1 MSTSTTTPSP
11 VRRALKRRKELI
23 MVAIL
28 AIVGLTLL
36 IGAQTMTVLGD
47 SVPGPQFV
55 PVIVGVLLLVTAVGV
70 GQDVIR
76 HPEDERAEPGTR
88 HDVSRDLLQDLSDT
102 DTAEFK
108 AVGTVDLESDGPTGG
123 TADGKAAPADTEA
136 APADPAAAASPAA
149 SVAADED
156 APSAPV
162 ASDLRT
168 TGFVLATLIGFV
180 LVLPWGG
187 WVLSGAALFW
197 CIARALG
204 SRSTWMDIGVAL
216 LISSIIQ
223 LIFGGLL
230 GLSLPVLGGG
240 AL

>member
-11 VRRALKRRKELI
+11 VRRALRRRKELI

-36 IGAQTMTVLGD
+36 IGAQTMNVLGD
-47 SVPGPQFV
+47 SAPGPQFV
-55 PVIVGVLLLVTAVGV
+55 PVIVGVLMLVTAVAV

-108 AVGTVDLESDGPTGG
+108 AVGTVDLESDGPAGG
-123 TADGKAAPADTEA
+123 KADASAGSAAPADA
-136 APADPAAAASPAA
+136 AA
-149 SVAADED
+149 SVATDED
-156 APSAPV
+156 APSAAV

-180 LVLPWGG
+180 LVLPWAG
-187 WVLSGAALFW
+187 WVLCGAALFW
-197 CIARALG
+197 CVARALG
-204 SRSTWMDIGVAL
+204 SRNTWMDIGVAL

>member
-136 APADPAAAASPAA
+136 APAD
-149 SVAADED
+149 ED

>member
-1 MSTSTTTPSP
+1 VSTSTTTPSP
-11 VRRALKRRKELI
+11 VRRALRRRKELI

-36 IGAQTMTVLGD
+36 IGAQTMNVLGD

-55 PVIVGVLLLVTAVGV
+55 PVIVGVLLLVTAVAV

-76 HPEDERAEPGTR
+76 HPEDARAEPGTR

-102 DTAEFK
+102 DTAEFR
-108 AVGTVDLESDGPTGG
+108 AVGTLDLEADGTTGG
-123 TADGKAAPADTEA
+123 RADGKAAPADTDA
-136 APADPAAAASPAA
+136 AA

-180 LVLPWGG
+180 LVLPWAG

-204 SRSTWMDIGVAL
+204 SRRTWMDVGIAL
-216 LISSIIQ
+216 LISSLIQ

>member
-1 MSTSTTTPSP
+1 
-11 VRRALKRRKELI
+11 

-28 AIVGLTLL
+28 AIVGLVLL
-36 IGAQTMTVLGD
+36 IGAQTMNVLGD

-55 PVIVGVLLLVTAVGV
+55 PVIVGVLMLVTAVAV

-102 DTAEFK
+102 DTAEFR
-108 AVGTVDLESDGPTGG
+108 AVGTLDLEADGPTGG

-136 APADPAAAASPAA
+136 AA
-149 SVAADED
+149 SVAADES

-168 TGFVLATLIGFV
+168 TGLVLATLIGFV
-180 LVLPWGG
+180 LILPWAG

-204 SRSTWMDIGVAL
+204 SRRTWMDVGIAL
-216 LISSIIQ
+216 LISSLIQ

>member
-11 VRRALKRRKELI
+11 VRRALKRRKELL

-55 PVIVGVLLLVTAVGV
+55 PVIVGVLLLVTAVAV

-108 AVGTVDLESDGPTGG
+108 AVGTVDLESDGPAGG
-123 TADGKAAPADTEA
+123 KADASAGSAAPADA
-136 APADPAAAASPAA
+136 AA
-149 SVAADED
+149 SVATDED

-180 LVLPWGG
+180 LVLPWAG

-204 SRSTWMDIGVAL
+204 SRSTWMDVGVAL

>member
-1 MSTSTTTPSP
+1 MSTSTTTRSP
-11 VRRALKRRKELI
+11 MRRALRRRKELF

-28 AIVGLTLL
+28 AIVGLPLL

-55 PVIVGVLLLVTAVGV
+55 PVIVGVLLLVTAVAV

-123 TADGKAAPADTEA
+123 AADGKAGPADTGA
-136 APADPAAAASPAA
+136 
-149 SVAADED
+149 

-180 LVLPWGG
+180 LVLPWAG

-204 SRSTWMDIGVAL
+204 SRSTWMDVGVAL
-216 LISSIIQ
+216 LISSVIQ

>member
-1 MSTSTTTPSP
+1 MSTSTTTRSP
-11 VRRALKRRKELI
+11 MRRALRRRKELF

-28 AIVGLTLL
+28 AIVGLPLL

-47 SVPGPQFV
+47 SVPGPQFL

-123 TADGKAAPADTEA
+123 AADGKAGPADTGA
-136 APADPAAAASPAA
+136 
-149 SVAADED
+149 

-180 LVLPWGG
+180 LVLPWAG

-204 SRSTWMDIGVAL
+204 SRSTWMDVGVAL
-216 LISSIIQ
+216 LISSVIQ

>member
-11 VRRALKRRKELI
+11 VRRALRRRKELI

-108 AVGTVDLESDGPTGG
+108 AVGTVDLEFDGPTGG
-123 TADGKAAPADTEA
+123 TADASADSAAPADA
-136 APADPAAAASPAA
+136 AAA

-168 TGFVLATLIGFV
+168 TGLVLATLIGFV
-180 LVLPWGG
+180 LVLPWAG

-204 SRSTWMDIGVAL
+204 SRSTWMDVGVAL

>member
-1 MSTSTTTPSP
+1 MSTSTTTRSP
-11 VRRALKRRKELI
+11 VRRALRRRKELI

-55 PVIVGVLLLVTAVGV
+55 PVIVGVLLLVTAVAV

-108 AVGTVDLESDGPTGG
+108 AVGTLDLEADGPTGG
-123 TADGKAAPADTEA
+123 TADGPAAPAGTDA
-136 APADPAAAASPAA
+136 APAGPAAAAST
-149 SVAADED
+149 VAADED

-180 LVLPWGG
+180 LVLPWAG

-204 SRSTWMDIGVAL
+204 SRSTWMDVGVAL

>member
-11 VRRALKRRKELI
+11 VRRALRRRKELI

-36 IGAQTMTVLGD
+36 IGAQTMNVLGD

-55 PVIVGVLLLVTAVGV
+55 PVIVGVLLLVTAVAV

-102 DTAEFK
+102 DTAEFR
-108 AVGTVDLESDGPTGG
+108 AVGTLDLEADGTTGG
-123 TADGKAAPADTEA
+123 TADGTADGAVSTA
-136 APADPAAAASPAA
+136 SADAGTSDDA
-149 SVAADED
+149 

-168 TGFVLATLIGFV
+168 TGLVLATLIGFV
-180 LVLPWGG
+180 LILPWAG

-204 SRSTWMDIGVAL
+204 SRRTWMDVGIAL

>member
-55 PVIVGVLLLVTAVGV
+55 PVIVGVLLLVTAVAV

-123 TADGKAAPADTEA
+123 TADASAGSAAPADA
-136 APADPAAAASPAA
+136 AAA

-180 LVLPWGG
+180 LVLPWAG

-204 SRSTWMDIGVAL
+204 SRSTWMDVGVAL

>member
-1 MSTSTTTPSP
+1 MSTSTTTRSP
-11 VRRALKRRKELI
+11 MRRALRRRKELI

-55 PVIVGVLLLVTAVGV
+55 PVIVGVLLLVTAVAV

-76 HPEDERAEPGTR
+76 HPEDERTEPGTR

-102 DTAEFK
+102 DTAEFR
-108 AVGTVDLESDGPTGG
+108 AVGTLDLEADGTTDG
-123 TADGKAAPADTEA
+123 TADGAVSTASADAGTSDDA
-136 APADPAAAASPAA
+136 
-149 SVAADED
+149 

-168 TGFVLATLIGFV
+168 TGLVLATLIGFV
-180 LVLPWGG
+180 LILPWAG

-204 SRSTWMDIGVAL
+204 SRRTWMDVGIAL
-216 LISSIIQ
+216 LISSLIQ

>member
-11 VRRALKRRKELI
+11 VRSALKRRKELI

-55 PVIVGVLLLVTAVGV
+55 PVIVGVLLLVTAVAV

-108 AVGTVDLESDGPTGG
+108 AVGTVDLEADGPTGG
-123 TADGKAAPADTEA
+123 TADASAGSAAPADA
-136 APADPAAAASPAA
+136 AA

-180 LVLPWGG
+180 LVLPWAG

-197 CIARALG
+197 CVARALG
-204 SRSTWMDIGVAL
+204 SRRTWMDIGVAL

-223 LIFGGLL
+223 LVFGGLL

>member
-1 MSTSTTTPSP
+1 MSTSTTTRSP
-11 VRRALKRRKELI
+11 MRRALRRRKELF

-55 PVIVGVLLLVTAVGV
+55 PVIVGVLLLVTAVAV

-123 TADGKAAPADTEA
+123 AADGKAGPADTGA
-136 APADPAAAASPAA
+136 
-149 SVAADED
+149 

-180 LVLPWGG
+180 LVLPWAG

-204 SRSTWMDIGVAL
+204 SRSTWMDVGVAL

>member
-11 VRRALKRRKELI
+11 VRRALRRRKELI

-55 PVIVGVLLLVTAVGV
+55 PVIVGVLLLVTAVAV

-102 DTAEFK
+102 DTAEFR
-108 AVGTVDLESDGPTGG
+108 AVGTLDLEADGPTGG
-123 TADGKAAPADTEA
+123 EADGKAAPAGPEA
-136 APADPAAAASPAA
+136 AA
-149 SVAADED
+149 SVAADES

-180 LVLPWGG
+180 LVLPWAG

-204 SRSTWMDIGVAL
+204 SRSTWMDVGVAL

>member
-1 MSTSTTTPSP
+1 MSTSTTTASP
-11 VRRALKRRKELI
+11 VRRALRRRKELI

-28 AIVGLTLL
+28 AIAGLILL

-47 SVPGPQFV
+47 SVPGPRFV
-55 PVIVGVLLLVTAVGV
+55 PVIVGVLLLVIAVAV
-70 GQDVIR
+70 AQDVIR
-76 HPEDERAEPGTR
+76 HPEQERVEPGTR

-102 DTAEFK
+102 DTAEFR
-108 AVGTVDLESDGPTGG
+108 AVGTLDLG
-123 TADGKAAPADTEA
+123 ADGTGAPATDGA
-136 APADPAAAASPAA
+136 AGSTAADPT
-149 SVAADED
+149 AADPTAAD
-156 APSAPV
+156 PTAADTAAPSAPV

-168 TGFVLATLIGFV
+168 VGYVLATLVGFV
-180 LVLPWGG
+180 LILPWAG

-197 CIARALG
+197 GIARALG
-204 SRSTWMDIGVAL
+204 SRRTWTDVGVAL

-223 LIFGGLL
+223 LLFGGLL

>member
-11 VRRALKRRKELI
+11 VRRALRRRKELI

-76 HPEDERAEPGTR
+76 HPEEERSEPGTR

-108 AVGTVDLESDGPTGG
+108 AVGTVDLESDGTAVG
-123 TADGKAAPADTEA
+123 TADASASSAAPADA
-136 APADPAAAASPAA
+136 AA

-180 LVLPWGG
+180 LVLPWAG

-204 SRSTWMDIGVAL
+204 SRSTWMDVGVAL

>member
-11 VRRALKRRKELI
+11 VRRALRRRKELI

-108 AVGTVDLESDGPTGG
+108 AVGTVDLESDGTAEG
-123 TADGKAAPADTEA
+123 TADASAGSAAPADA
-136 APADPAAAASPAA
+136 AA

-168 TGFVLATLIGFV
+168 TGFVLAALIGFV
-180 LVLPWGG
+180 LVLPWAG

-204 SRSTWMDIGVAL
+204 SRSTWMDVGVAL

>member
-11 VRRALKRRKELI
+11 VRRALRRRKELI

-76 HPEDERAEPGTR
+76 HPEDDRAEPGTR

-123 TADGKAAPADTEA
+123 AADGKAGPADTGA
-136 APADPAAAASPAA
+136 
-149 SVAADED
+149 

-180 LVLPWGG
+180 LVLPWAG

-204 SRSTWMDIGVAL
+204 SRSTWMDVGVAL

>member
-11 VRRALKRRKELI
+11 VRRALRRRKELI

-55 PVIVGVLLLVTAVGV
+55 PVIVGVLLLVTAVAV

-76 HPEDERAEPGTR
+76 HPEEERSEPGTR

-108 AVGTVDLESDGPTGG
+108 AVGTVDLESDGTAVG
-123 TADGKAAPADTEA
+123 TADASAGSAAPADA
-136 APADPAAAASPAA
+136 AA

-180 LVLPWGG
+180 LVLPWAG

-204 SRSTWMDIGVAL
+204 SRSTWMDVGVAL

>member
-11 VRRALKRRKELI
+11 VRRALRRRKELI

-55 PVIVGVLLLVTAVGV
+55 PVIVGVLLLVTAVAV

-102 DTAEFK
+102 DTAEFR
-108 AVGTVDLESDGPTGG
+108 AVPTGRRG
-123 TADGKAAPADTEA
+123 
-136 APADPAAAASPAA
+136 
-149 SVAADED
+149 
-156 APSAPV
+156 
-162 ASDLRT
+162 R
-168 TGFVLATLIGFV
+168 
-180 LVLPWGG
+180 
-187 WVLSGAALFW
+187 
-197 CIARALG
+197 R
-204 SRSTWMDIGVAL
+204 
-216 LISSIIQ
+216 
-223 LIFGGLL
+223 
-230 GLSLPVLGGG
+230 
-240 AL
+240 

>member
-11 VRRALKRRKELI
+11 VRRALRRRKELI

-36 IGAQTMTVLGD
+36 IGAQTMNVLGD

-55 PVIVGVLLLVTAVGV
+55 PVIVGVLMLVTAVAV

-108 AVGTVDLESDGPTGG
+108 AVGTVDLESDGPAGG
-123 TADGKAAPADTEA
+123 KADASAGSAAPADA
-136 APADPAAAASPAA
+136 AA

-180 LVLPWGG
+180 LVLPWAG

-197 CIARALG
+197 CVARALG

>member
-11 VRRALKRRKELI
+11 VRRALRRRKELI

-36 IGAQTMTVLGD
+36 IGAQTMNVLGD

-55 PVIVGVLLLVTAVGV
+55 PVIVGVLLLVTAVAV

-102 DTAEFK
+102 DTAEFR
-108 AVGTVDLESDGPTGG
+108 AVGTLDLEADGTTGG
-123 TADGKAAPADTEA
+123 TADGKAAPADTDA
-136 APADPAAAASPAA
+136 AA
-149 SVAADED
+149 SVAADES

-168 TGFVLATLIGFV
+168 TGLVLATLIGFV
-180 LVLPWGG
+180 LILPWAG

-204 SRSTWMDIGVAL
+204 SRRTWMDVGIAL
-216 LISSIIQ
+216 LISSLIQ

>member
-1 MSTSTTTPSP
+1 
-11 VRRALKRRKELI
+11 

-28 AIVGLTLL
+28 AIVGLVLL
-36 IGAQTMTVLGD
+36 IGAQTMNVLGD

-55 PVIVGVLLLVTAVGV
+55 PVIVGVLLLVTAVAV

-76 HPEDERAEPGTR
+76 HPEEERSEPGTR

-108 AVGTVDLESDGPTGG
+108 AVGTVDLESDGTAEG
-123 TADGKAAPADTEA
+123 TADASAGSAAPADA
-136 APADPAAAASPAA
+136 AA

-180 LVLPWGG
+180 LVLPWAG

-204 SRSTWMDIGVAL
+204 SRSTWMDVGVAL

>member
-55 PVIVGVLLLVTAVGV
+55 PVIVGVLLLVTAVAV

-108 AVGTVDLESDGPTGG
+108 AVGTLDLEADGPTGG
-123 TADGKAAPADTEA
+123 TADGPAAPAGADA
-136 APADPAAAASPAA
+136 APADPAAVSPAA

-180 LVLPWGG
+180 LVLPWAG

-204 SRSTWMDIGVAL
+204 SRSTWMDVGVAL
-216 LISSIIQ
+216 LISSVIQ

>member
-1 MSTSTTTPSP
+1 
-11 VRRALKRRKELI
+11 

-28 AIVGLTLL
+28 AIVGLVLL
-36 IGAQTMTVLGD
+36 IGAQTMNVLGD

-55 PVIVGVLLLVTAVGV
+55 PVIVGVLLLVTAVAV

-76 HPEDERAEPGTR
+76 HPEEERSEPGTR

-108 AVGTVDLESDGPTGG
+108 AVGTVDLESDGTAEG
-123 TADGKAAPADTEA
+123 TADASASSAAPADA
-136 APADPAAAASPAA
+136 AA

-180 LVLPWGG
+180 LVLPWAG

-204 SRSTWMDIGVAL
+204 SRSTWMDVGVAL